1 MRLLLALSGIGVT
14 ALAYVLSRI
23 VGKRYPS
30 PLTSPVFF
38 STPLVIAVVLLS
50 GMHLSDYR
58 PAKDI
63 IVSLLGPATV
73 ALAVPLY
80 KNRQTLLGNLLSASL
95 GLALGSLSTLVIA
108 ALVARQFDLPQVIR
122 ASVSIKSVTAPVA
135 IELAPMVNGDSTLAA
150 AFVIATGIIGAMLGP
165 WLMDKTGIRAPLA
178 RGLALGT
185 ISHGQGT
192 AQAVIEGEVQG
203 AAAGIAMVLAA
214 IIASFVAPILVPI
227 LLR

>member
-14 ALAYVLSRI
+14 ALVYALSRV

-108 ALVARQFDLPQVIR
+108 ALVARLFDLPQVIR

-203 AAAGIAMVLAA
+203 AAAGVAMVLAA
-214 IIASFVAPILVPI
+214 ILASFVAPILVPI

>member
-1 MRLLLALSGIGVT
+1 MRLLLTLSGIGVT
-14 ALAYVLSRI
+14 ALVYALSRV

-38 STPLVIAVVLLS
+38 STPLVIAVLLLT
-50 GMHLSDYR
+50 GMHLSDYG

-80 KNRQTLLGNLLSASL
+80 KNRQTLLGNLLPASI

-108 ALVARQFDLPQVIR
+108 VVVARLFHLPQVIG

-135 IELAPMVNGDSTLAA
+135 IELAPLVNG
-150 AFVIATGIIGAMLGP
+150 
-165 WLMDKTGIRAPLA
+165 
-178 RGLALGT
+178 
-185 ISHGQGT
+185 
-192 AQAVIEGEVQG
+192 
-203 AAAGIAMVLAA
+203 
-214 IIASFVAPILVPI
+214 
-227 LLR
+227 